1 MICWLKA
8 VRRLNLPVWSVISQQ
23 VFSLSF
29 WIFYACNWM
38 WYLCLICWMELAM
51 FHPSWLW
58 FYVRWYGYTLNEL
71 DLFHSWLVYEC
82 PRSSKWYQINPP
94 KLLNFI
100 LDFLQESGERHL
112 HHRPSNWFAN
122 LTWFWLVFLLQSLIL
137 ICCFITNYFQEV
149 STCKGLSSYFETMKL
164 QERKGNNRNCG
175 GFSGNFVVW
184 AVWLEV
190 GLCLGALMV
199 LSRCHEA
206 LDKRKPIWRRGDE
219 GWNRYD
225 IDLWLKGLVSNQG
238 KSIMRQSECCAVCF
252 AHLSLENIGQ
262 HWNKHEQQNTLQK

>member
-29 WIFYACNWM
+29 WISYACNWM
-38 WYLCLICWMELAM
+38 WYLCLICWMEPAM

-82 PRSSKWYQINPP
+82 PRSSKWYQINAP

-112 HHRPSNWFAN
+112 HHRPSSWFAN
-122 LTWFWLVFLLQSLIL
+122 LTWFWPVFFTAKLDFDLLFHHQLLPGSYDLQRA
-137 ICCFITNYFQEV
+137 FIIFWNY
-149 STCKGLSSYFETMKL
+149 ET
-164 QERKGNNRNCG
+164 
-175 GFSGNFVVW
+175 
-184 AVWLEV
+184 
-190 GLCLGALMV
+190 
-199 LSRCHEA
+199 SRA
-206 LDKRKPIWRRGDE
+206 
-219 GWNRYD
+219 
-225 IDLWLKGLVSNQG
+225 
-238 KSIMRQSECCAVCF
+238 
-252 AHLSLENIGQ
+252 
-262 HWNKHEQQNTLQK
+262 